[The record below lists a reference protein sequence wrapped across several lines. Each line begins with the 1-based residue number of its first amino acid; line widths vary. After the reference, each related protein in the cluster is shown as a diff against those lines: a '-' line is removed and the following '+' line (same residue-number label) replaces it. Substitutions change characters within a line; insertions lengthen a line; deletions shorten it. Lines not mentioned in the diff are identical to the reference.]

1 MMIQGALLLPWVLW
15 LVLRLALPAGP
26 YEMDAAGKEGRFYPL
41 LILFSVFFYTVLSL
55 ALIGATFNVAHGVD
69 WRPGLMLLFSAVYAL
84 LFNGLTLFFYE
95 GYLTSKAA
103 PQPKSSY
110 STGKYATILSLGFSA
125 VVLLLVGTGW
135 MAMGVVK

>member
-15 LVLRLALPAGP
+15 LVLLLALPAGP

-41 LILFSVFFYTVLSL
+41 LILYSAFFYVVLTL

-84 LFNGLTLFFYE
+84 LFNGLILLFYE
-95 GYLTSKAA
+95 SYMAQKCARESAQST
-103 PQPKSSY
+103 Y
-110 STGKYATILSLGFSA
+110 STGR
-125 VVLLLVGTGW
+125 
-135 MAMGVVK
+135 